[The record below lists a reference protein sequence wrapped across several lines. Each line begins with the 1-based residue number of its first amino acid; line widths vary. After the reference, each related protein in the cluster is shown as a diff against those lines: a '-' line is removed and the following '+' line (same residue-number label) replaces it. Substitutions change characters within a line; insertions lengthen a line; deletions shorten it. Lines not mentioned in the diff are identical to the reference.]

1 MEQDAERE
9 EISQPGESD
18 QDGSEWKEIPLSRAR
33 ARRGIEG
40 KFPRPVDDS
49 GAGCGTAGN
58 FTAWRERPGWERME
72 GDSSQPRQSSER
84 NRREISASGGR

>member
-40 KFPRPVDDS
+40 KFPPTEEGGGVEQD
-49 GAGCGTAGN
+49 A
-58 FTAWRERPGWERME
+58 ER
-72 GDSSQPRQSSER
+72 Q
-84 NRREISASGGR
+84 EI

>member
-40 KFPRPVDDS
+40 KFSRPVDDS
-49 GAGCGTAGN
+49 GAGCGTAGIN
-58 FTAWRERPGWERME
+58 CAFLPN
-72 GDSSQPRQSSER
+72 SQALESLLLRHVLDGCNLKVR
-84 NRREISASGGR
+84 FYR

>member
-33 ARRGIEG
+33 VRRGIEG

-58 FTAWRERPGWERME
+58 LAVCFYPVCEFLNHCFCDMSWTVV
-72 GDSSQPRQSSER
+72 
-84 NRREISASGGR
+84 I